1 MSIASSNNHM
11 LRPDFTDLLA
21 NYASLAGWLSN
32 ALYAGKGIQAE
43 KLLPGF
49 LAECAS
55 LGIPESAYPFT
66 AEDRGLADIRSYLQ
80 NAWKEIEEFALY
92 PTPRRADLDTPLSSP
107 ETDEHIVL
115 DGVPMDKISTIR
127 SFSDDMPQDKFNETG
142 EIEKKDALKRSV
154 SGETGKAEV
163 KDIVEGEDVAKIVT
177 VHMPVAGGSRT
188 GEESNAGQESSVAE
202 EDIAEIATGHMPAAA
217 RPEASARNEADQESE
232 VAEEDIAEIAT
243 GHMPSA
249 EAAKNEVMPVGGEN
263 ADEKGD
269 AVPEEAEDIA
279 DLATAHVAA
288 VSAPEDS
295 KTAGESGELQEHT
308 PQVAPLGPRKNTT
321 RRRGKR
327 ARRPRTRRQ
336 RIISWALLIVV
347 LLAILVP
354 VGFLVS
360 FGVNAYTTY
369 RDLSNQ
375 AHSAVN
381 HLLDVKNAFS
391 GGKSRLNSILD
402 PTNLQKAQQDFVASG
417 QDFQQLQKQLQQSS
431 SLRTI
436 TNYFPQYR
444 ETLTSAQAASQIG
457 IDVARIGQIATSQ
470 AVQIAPSF
478 KGPLLAASGKP
489 LVTQALLNT
498 ISTTIDQIT
507 PLLNDIEARSQSISL
522 ASLPISA
529 TEKAQVG
536 QLLQALPQVI
546 TDVGIVRGM
555 LGDAGWLL
563 GVDHPRTFLVQ
574 TMDRAELRGAGGF
587 TGQYGELTIN
597 GGRVA
602 PFSLKD
608 ISLVEYTSTSANQ
621 GQLAPEQYRA
631 WWPFANWGLRDS
643 NVSADFP
650 TTAQLAIN
658 LYKQETGDQVDGV
671 ISFTPVVIEHVLT
684 VIGPIQVPGYNTTV
698 TSQNLEDLL
707 HYYQLDNSGIL
718 KQILKQPNDTS
729 TSQRKRFT
737 NYLATLVMSK
747 VRSAPPAQ
755 LLEIAD
761 RVLSD
766 LKSKELQMYFTDPAT
781 ESILEKYGYA
791 GQMDRATTHD
801 GLYVVQQNLSASK
814 ASQYVQTIMQDT
826 VTLDSKG
833 GATHQLQIRLVY
845 NQAGPVYGYD
855 TYYDYLRVY
864 VPPNS
869 KLISGD
875 GFSSGTPLCGGSYGD
890 CPVDGV
896 YAGGEL
902 TCPEGQYQPGAG
914 PPSLTDPDGGHWR
927 YLQTIGGPTNTTS
940 DEPGRAMYGGWVIV
954 PKNCTMNVSLSW
966 YVPPL
971 SNQPYS
977 LLVQRQAGT
986 FPELDLSILPDAAD
1000 CAKLGTAG
1008 LHFDNLLLKDTR
1020 FTVPAYHPQA
1030 AGQQSCYPGSG
1041 V

>member
-11 LRPDFTDLLA
+11 LRPDFTDLLT
-21 NYASLAGWLSN
+21 NHASLAGWLSN
-32 ALYAGKGIQAE
+32 ALYAGKGVRAE

-55 LGIPESAYPFT
+55 LGISENAYPFT
-66 AEDRGLADIRSYLQ
+66 AEDRGLADIHAYLQ
-80 NAWKEIEEFALY
+80 NAWSEIEAFALY
-92 PTPRRADLDTPLSSP
+92 PTPRRADLDASLASQR

-115 DGVPMDKISTIR
+115 DGVPIDKTPVPESAADNSSKNASAET
-127 SFSDDMPQDKFNETG
+127 DDVRE
-142 EIEKKDALKRSV
+142 KDASA
-154 SGETGKAEV
+154 KA
-163 KDIVEGEDVAKIVT
+163 GVAEAQAEIKV
-177 VHMPVAGGSRT
+177 
-188 GEESNAGQESSVAE
+188 E
-202 EDIAEIATGHMPAAA
+202 EDIAEIATAHMPAAGDLETGEKSA
-217 RPEASARNEADQESE
+217 GSQEGTIAGEDIADIETRHMPAAGESEASAQDGIMRKDED
-232 VAEEDIAEIAT
+232 AEEDIADLAT
-243 GHMPSA
+243 GHIPAA
-249 EAAKNEVMPVGGEN
+249 EATRGGIEAKRE
-263 ADEKGD
+263 EKETEEID
-269 AVPEEAEDIA
+269 AAKDVEDIA
-279 DLATAHVAA
+279 KLATAHVAA
-288 VSAPEDS
+288 VSSAEDATVGGEDGKAQKPAPQAAPPGSQNSSWRGS
-295 KTAGESGELQEHT
+295 KR
-308 PQVAPLGPRKNTT
+308 V
-321 RRRGKR
+321 
-327 ARRPRTRRQ
+327 RRPRTRRQ
-336 RIISWALLIVV
+336 RVISWVLLTVV

-369 RDLSNQ
+369 RSLSDQ

-381 HLLDVKNAFS
+381 HLLDVKNDFS
-391 GGKSRLNSILD
+391 GGNSRLNSILD
-402 PTNLQKAQQDFVASG
+402 SAKLQKAQQDFVASG
-417 QDFQQLQKQLQQSS
+417 HDFQQLQQQLQQSS

-436 TNYFPQYR
+436 TTYFPQYR
-444 ETLTSAQAASQIG
+444 ETLASAQAASQVG
-457 IDVARIGQIATSQ
+457 VDVARIGQIATSQ
-470 AVQIAPSF
+470 AAQVAPSF
-478 KGPLLAASGKP
+478 KGPLLAPGGKP
-489 LVTQALLNT
+489 LITQSLLNT
-498 ISTTIDQIT
+498 ITTTIDQIT
-507 PLLNDIEARSQSISL
+507 PLLNDIQARSQSISL
-522 ASLPISA
+522 SSLPISA

-536 QLLQALPQVI
+536 QALQALPQVI
-546 TDVGIVRGM
+546 TDIGIVRGM

-587 TGQYGELTIN
+587 TGQYGELTVN
-597 GGRVA
+597 GGRVE

-608 ISLVEYTSTSANQ
+608 ISLVEYTDNSVTQ
-621 GQLAPEQYRA
+621 GQMAPDQYRS

-658 LYKQETGDQVDGV
+658 LYKQETGDKVDGV
-671 ISFTPVVIEHVLT
+671 ITFTPVVIEHVLS

-698 TSQNLEDLL
+698 TAQNLEDLL
-707 HYYQLDNSGIL
+707 HYYQLDNRGIL
-718 KQILKQPNDTS
+718 KQILKQPDNTS

-737 NYLATLVMSK
+737 NYLATLVMGK
-747 VRSAPPAQ
+747 VRSAPPEQ
-755 LLEIAD
+755 LLAIAHQ
-761 RVLSD
+761 VLSD

-781 ESILEKYGYA
+781 ESILTKYGYA
-791 GQMDRATTHD
+791 GQMDRSTTHD
-801 GLYVVQQNLSASK
+801 GLYVVQENLSASK
-814 ASQYVQTIMQDT
+814 ASQYVRTIMQDT

-869 KLISGD
+869 KLLSGD
-875 GFSSGTPLCGGSYGD
+875 GFSTGTPLCGGIYGD

-902 TCPEGQYQPGAG
+902 TCPEGQYQPGAA
-914 PPSLTDPDGGHWR
+914 PPSLTDSDGGRWR
-927 YLQTIGGPTNTTS
+927 PLQTIGGPTNTTS
-940 DEPGRAMYGGWVIV
+940 DEAGRAMFGGWVIV

-986 FPELDLSILPDAAD
+986 FPELDLSVLPDAAD

-1008 LHFDNLLLKDTR
+1008 LHFDNLLLQDTR